1 VSDIPINEQIDRLG
15 EGTGQRPA
23 GAPDEALRLLVV
35 IASTRPGRFGPTVA
49 RWFVQHA
56 LRRGELNVQ
65 VLDLA
70 TLESA
75 RLQTPD
81 ARFAAAV
88 QSADAVV
95 IVTPEYNH
103 SFPGPL
109 KTTIDSLRSEWQ
121 ATAVGFVSYGG
132 ASGGLRAVEALRI
145 VFAEL
150 HAITVRESVSIAW
163 AWDRFGDDGVPLDP
177 QQLVGAADRLLDQLT
192 WWAHAVRVGR
202 RARAYVG

>member
-1 VSDIPINEQIDRLG
+1 V
-15 EGTGQRPA
+15 PA
-23 GAPDEALRLLVV
+23 GVFDEALRLLVV
-35 IASTRPGRFGPTVA
+35 IASTRQGRFGPTVA
-49 RWFVQHA
+49 RWFVEHA
-56 LRRGELNVQ
+56 RRRGEPNVEIF
-65 VLDLA
+65 DLA
-70 TLESA
+70 TLKPA
-75 RLQTPD
+75 RLQAPD

-88 QSADAVV
+88 QRADAVV

-163 AWDRFGDDGVPLDP
+163 AWDRFGDDGVPRDAQPLT
-177 QQLVGAADRLLDQLT
+177 GAADRLLDQLT
-192 WWAHAVRVGR
+192 WWAGAVRAGH